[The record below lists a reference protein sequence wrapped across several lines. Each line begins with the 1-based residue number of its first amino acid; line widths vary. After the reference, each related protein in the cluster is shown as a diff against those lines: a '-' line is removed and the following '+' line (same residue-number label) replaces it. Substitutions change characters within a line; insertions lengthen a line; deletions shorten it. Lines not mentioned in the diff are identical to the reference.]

1 MKVDELIS
9 VVNREKEINIIS
21 SQNHILYDGKIA
33 DLPPLFLKRSIKII
47 DIALDE
53 LFIVLEG

>member
-33 DLPPLFLKRSIKII
+33 GLPPLFLKRSIKII